1 MTLLNSDMSGYQ
13 KIMSLMNTRSLN
25 SAVLF
30 IIAALIF
37 LISLPVAI
45 VGGALCGLIFI
56 VTIIICGIYD
66 FIKSIFSSIFKFFK
80 NPNK

>member
-1 MTLLNSDMSGYQ
+1 MSGYQ
-13 KIMSLMNTRSLN
+13 KIMSLMNTRPLN

-30 IIAALIF
+30 IIAALTL
-37 LISLPVAI
+37 LIILPVAI
-45 VGGALCGLIFI
+45 VGGALGGLIFI

-66 FIKSIFSSIFKFFK
+66 IIKSIFNSIFKFFK

>member
-1 MTLLNSDMSGYQ
+1 
-13 KIMSLMNTRSLN
+13 MNTRSLN

-66 FIKSIFSSIFKFFK
+66 IIKSIFSSIFKFFK